1 MKMNLRHCCSWF
13 WRSCCVVVVIAV
25 LVDVAVVVI
34 VVVVGK
40 VVGLVISVIAVV
52 VVAKGVYV
60 ASLSF
65 SESFLYQLSNK
76 KLSKYFVKQL

>member
-1 MKMNLRHCCSWF
+1 MN
-13 WRSCCVVVVIAV
+13 
-25 LVDVAVVVI
+25 VAVVVI

-40 VVGLVISVIAVV
+40 VIGLVISVVAVL
-52 VVAKGVYV
+52 VVAKGVHV

-76 KLSKYFVKQL
+76 NSSKYFVKHL